1 MRILLL
7 SCNTGEGH
15 NATAKAI
22 MQVLESSNISCEL
35 RDVLACLSPR
45 FSKFISNWH
54 VRLYKYAPRLFD
66 VGYRAFERSE
76 PDPEDTSF
84 IYELLRFSA
93 GKLLE
98 ILAEGNFDAVVC
110 THVFSGM
117 MMTEVRRAFRLR
129 IPCFFVATDYTCYPM
144 TEQCEMDGYFI
155 PDAALTPE
163 YEAAGVPVS
172 RLIPYGI
179 PVRQD
184 FYQPSDQPGARQLL
198 QLPSEGLVVL
208 LMCGSMG
215 CGPIKKIARNLADRL
230 PENATVVAVC
240 GNNEKL
246 YESMIELQD
255 PRLRILGFTRQIAA
269 YMDAADIIVTKPG
282 GLSTTEASA
291 KHLPMVLFNTVGG
304 CESRNFDF
312 YLSRGYALGS
322 DDAEETVNLAISLA
336 MQPDLRRQLRQTL
349 EAAFPDNGGLKIAHH
364 IMQAAEAYSSLQMH
378 PSGSAGI
385 QSDNSGHPFPE
396 EGGCNMDQ
404 GIKQT
409 CTNLARAFA
418 GESQARTRYTI
429 YAKIARKEGK
439 EWIARIFEETAAN
452 EAVHAEEFLEML
464 QKLGG
469 TAPNIDL
476 AAGYPFQLGA
486 TEENLQFAAEGE
498 LHEHDDAYPGFAEI
512 ARREGYDDAARLW
525 MQIARIEG
533 VHHNT
538 FASLHEQLVSGSL
551 TQKDQPITWRCLN
564 CGYTYE
570 GIRACDPC
578 PVCNK
583 DVGWQSG
590 DLDQKK
596 MLPKK

>member
-1 MRILLL
+1 MRVLLL

-22 MQVLESSNISCEL
+22 IEVLEARQVECDL
-35 RDVLACLSPR
+35 RDVLACQSPR

-84 IYELLRFSA
+84 VYEILRFSA

-98 ILAEGNFDAVVC
+98 ILAEGNYDAVIC

-129 IPCFFVATDYTCYPM
+129 IPCFFIATDYTCYPM
-144 TEQCEMDGYFI
+144 TEQCDMDGYVI
-155 PDAALTPE
+155 PDAALAEE
-163 YEAAGVPVS
+163 YELSGVGKS
-172 RLIPYGI
+172 RLLPYGI
-179 PVRQD
+179 PVRQA
-184 FYQPSDQPGARQLL
+184 FYQPRDRKTARAQLRLSDD
-198 QLPSEGLVVL
+198 GLVVL

-215 CGPIKKIARNLADRL
+215 CGPIKKIARNLAERL
-230 PENATVVAVC
+230 PENTTVVAVC

-246 YESMIELQD
+246 YESMTELSD
-255 PRLRILGFTRQIAA
+255 PRLRVLGFTRQIAT

-282 GLSTTEASA
+282 GLSTTEASV

-312 YLSRGYALGS
+312 YLARGYALGS
-322 DDAEETVNLAISLA
+322 ADPEETVNLTVSLA
-336 MQPDLRRQLRQTL
+336 LQPELRRQLQETL
-349 EAAFPDNGGLKIAHH
+349 EANFPDNGAQKLADHVIS
-364 IMQAAEAYSSLQMH
+364 AAEAYSTQQKR
-378 PSGSAGI
+378 SAAQTSI
-385 QSDNSGHPFPE
+385 HSQTSGHPFCE
-396 EGGCNMDQ
+396 EGGCDMEQNNQ
-404 GIKQT
+404 QT
-409 CTNLARAFA
+409 CLNLARSFA
-418 GESQARTRYTI
+418 GESQARTRYTV
-429 YAKIARKEGK
+429 YAKVARKEGK

-464 QKLGG
+464 QSLRG

-476 AAGYPFQLGA
+476 SAGYPFQLGT
-486 TEENLQFAAEGE
+486 TEENLQYAAEGE

-512 ARREGYDDAARLW
+512 ARREGFDDAARLW
-525 MQIARIEG
+525 MQIAQIEG
-533 VHHNT
+533 VHHNS
-538 FASLHEQLVSGSL
+538 FASLHEQLISGTL
-551 TQKDQPITWRCLN
+551 TEKEQPILWRCLN

-570 GIRACDPC
+570 SIRACDPC
-578 PVCNK
+578 PVCK
-583 DVGWQSG
+583 KEAGWQAG
-590 DLDQKK
+590 ELDQKK